1 MEKIRV
7 LIADDHTLVREGLRA
22 ILELAGDVEVVGEAK
37 DGEEAVQKTRELTPD
52 IVLMDIK
59 MPNMDGLEATRLIK
73 KELPQVNVVM
83 LTMYADDEYAREA
96 IKGGAT
102 GYVLKNT
109 PRNTLLEILR
119 GIHRGEAFIQPE
131 VTKGLLEEIVRPAS
145 REKILSDRERE
156 ILQLMADGL
165 TNKEIAKKLFI
176 GLETVKSHARNI
188 FAKLEVSDRAQA
200 VAKGLREHL
209 LK

>member
-22 ILELAGDVEVVGEAK
+22 ILELAEDVEVVGEAK
-37 DGEEAVQKTRELTPD
+37 DGEEAVRKARELTPD
-52 IVLMDIK
+52 IVLMDVK
-59 MPNMDGLEATRLIK
+59 MPNMDGLQATRLIK
-73 KELPQVNVVM
+73 EELPQVDVVM
-83 LTMYADDEYAREA
+83 LTMYADDEYALEA

-102 GYVLKNT
+102 GYILKNT
-109 PRNTLLEILR
+109 PRDTLLDILR
-119 GIHRGEAFIQPE
+119 RIHRGEAFVQPE
-131 VTKGLLEEIVRPAS
+131 VTKGLLEEIVKPTS
-145 REKILSDRERE
+145 REKVLTDRERE

-165 TNKEIAKKLFI
+165 TNKEIAKRLFV

-200 VAKGLREHL
+200 VAKGLRERL
-209 LK
+209 VK

>member
-22 ILELAGDVEVVGEAK
+22 ILELAEDVEVVGEAK
-37 DGEEAVQKTRELTPD
+37 DGEEAVRKAHELTPD
-52 IVLMDIK
+52 IVLMDVK
-59 MPNMDGLEATRLIK
+59 MPNMDGLQATRLIK
-73 KELPQVNVVM
+73 EELPQVDVVM
-83 LTMYADDEYAREA
+83 LTMYADDEYALEA

-102 GYVLKNT
+102 GYILKNT
-109 PRNTLLEILR
+109 PRDTLLDILR
-119 GIHRGEAFIQPE
+119 RIHQGEAFVQPE
-131 VTKGLLEEIVRPAS
+131 VTKGLLEEIVKPTS
-145 REKILSDRERE
+145 REKVLTDRERE

-165 TNKEIAKKLFI
+165 TNKEIAKRLFV

-200 VAKGLREHL
+200 VAKGLRERL
-209 LK
+209 VK